1 MRRWGFFLLSFWA
14 GIGLLSV
21 AAVDA
26 TPKVEN
32 DCGMPPALHDRVD
45 GFLRASDTL
54 DYSGTMLVEYGSDR
68 EFISVSST
76 PSAGTTNFRRL
87 SQRADAPVQL
97 TVPLPVADRGPCGL
111 AQSYGLVV
119 DAGSGVIAGR
129 ATYRM
134 TARPKDTLRLAYVMD
149 LDAEMHMPL
158 RVLAASP
165 DGQVLERYEF
175 AEVSFLRSTPPN
187 QGGSPSGSAA
197 YRLETIPP
205 GFIVVGEGRDPVDFL
220 VLSDGL
226 ATVSVFIENQPRSL
240 PSGEGVALRG
250 ATLTYTRGT
259 ENGRLIT
266 VLGEIPIPT
275 ARLLADAV
283 RPEGSD

>member
-1 MRRWGFFLLSFWA
+1 MRHWGFLLSFMA
-14 GIGLLSV
+14 GIGPLSV
-21 AAVDA
+21 EAADA
-26 TPKVEN
+26 APEFEN
-32 DCGMPPALHDRVD
+32 DCGMPPALYGRVN
-45 GFLRASDTL
+45 GFLRVSETL
-54 DYSGTMLVEYGSDR
+54 DYTGTLLVEYGSDR
-68 EFISVSST
+68 EFIAVSST

-87 SQRADAPVQL
+87 SQRAGAPVQL

-129 ATYRM
+129 ATYRL

-175 AEVSFLRSTPPN
+175 AEVSFQQSTPFTKSA
-187 QGGSPSGSAA
+187 GHKGAAA

-205 GFIVVGEGRDPVDFL
+205 GFIVVGEGQDPVDFL

-259 ENGRLIT
+259 ENNRLIT